1 MKNDK
6 KIEEDML
13 APADSPSFTQTPM
26 HQVPA
31 TASPGDNMDMFALS
45 GPGKSKTT
53 STSGSK
59 KYRKKQTQKESASFP
74 SNTVLTFQD
83 FMNQR
88 STK

>member
-6 KIEEDML
+6 LKEDML
-13 APADSPSFTQTPM
+13 APADSPAFTQSPI

-31 TASPGDNMDMFALS
+31 TASPGDNIDTFALA

-53 STSGSK
+53 GKSDSK
-59 KYRKKQTQKESASFP
+59 KDNKKRSKKEDTSFP
-74 SNTVLTFQD
+74 SNKVLTFED

>member
-1 MKNDK
+1 MKDK

-13 APADSPSFTQTPM
+13 APADSPAFTQSPI

-31 TASPGDNMDMFALS
+31 TASPGDNMDTFSLT

-53 STSGSK
+53 GKSDSK
-59 KYRKKQTQKESASFP
+59 KDNKKHPKKEAASFP
-74 SNTVLTFQD
+74 SNKVLTFED